1 MIEIPV
7 SVGWHVLSVMQGQHL
22 ILNPFKKKKK
32 KHLILKILLQI
43 AKLSVSLVVLVIL

>member
-22 ILNPFKKKKK
+22 IL
-32 KHLILKILLQI
+32 KILLQI
-43 AKLSVSLVVLVIL
+43 AKLSVSLVELVIL